1 MNNTIKYIAGCVISV
16 TATGVFY
23 KHSDHRSHSADNPA
37 PASYAGLQERAI
49 KALSTQEA
57 QDFIDGKGM
66 GLTKAAEL
74 KSHPGPDHVRE
85 LLQLLH
91 LTQTAMLSPTR
102 ITQYNALRGYDAGA
116 TRNGGHPH

>member
-1 MNNTIKYIAGCVISV
+1 MNNSIKYIAYCVISV
-16 TATGVFY
+16 TATGVFS
-23 KHSDHRSHSADNPA
+23 KNIGHQAHRITSPA

-74 KSHPGPDHVRE
+74 KSHPGPGHVRE

-102 ITQYNALRGYDAGA
+102 ITQYNTLRGYDAGA
-116 TRNGGHPH
+116 TSNGGHPH

>member
-1 MNNTIKYIAGCVISV
+1 MNNTIKYIAVCLIFVL
-16 TATGVFY
+16 ATGVFY

-66 GLTKAAEL
+66 GLTKAGEL
-74 KSHPGPDHVRE
+74 KSHPDPDHVRE
-85 LLQLLH
+85 LLRLLH
-91 LTQTAMLSPTR
+91 LAQTATLSLTR
-102 ITQYNALRGYDAGA
+102 MTQYNAGA
-116 TRNGGHPH
+116 TSNGGHPH